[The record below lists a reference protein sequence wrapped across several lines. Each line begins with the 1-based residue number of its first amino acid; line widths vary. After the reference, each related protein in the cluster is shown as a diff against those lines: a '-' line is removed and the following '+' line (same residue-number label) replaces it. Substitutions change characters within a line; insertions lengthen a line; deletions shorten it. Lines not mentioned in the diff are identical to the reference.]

1 MHSKSCH
8 VGSLWQSHT
17 LKIINTP
24 IDRCG
29 GSILGVFNLRGWMIQ
44 RLNSSTSAASKCHID
59 PHFQRQILRSGAG
72 DIDWFNAKRQLLG
85 VVMHQ
90 GGRLDVQVDLCCERG
105 TKGGVFSVWKS
116 SACQVAR
123 FLINPA
129 GEQVRIQLRITLEL
143 G

>member
-29 GSILGVFNLRGWMIQ
+29 GSTLGVFNIRGWIIQ
-44 RLNSSTSAASKCHID
+44 RKLFRPRLHQCHI
-59 PHFQRQILRSGAG
+59 HIFSKILLSVLETLIGSMPNDNSWCG
-72 DIDWFNAKRQLLG
+72 DATGRPPRRT
-85 VVMHQ
+85 
-90 GGRLDVQVDLCCERG
+90 GGPVLRTNWV
-105 TKGGVFSVWKS
+105 VFSVWKS
-116 SACQVAR
+116 SARQVAR